1 MRTSEL
7 PAIVVFSRVAHHG
20 SFTQAAR
27 ELGVSASALSQTIRG
42 LEQRM
47 GVRLLQRTTRRVGL
61 TEVGARFLAEVV
73 PALEQ
78 IDGAFGVVDAL
89 RGKPTGL
96 LRINVGRTANDL
108 IIAPVLA
115 EFHAMYP
122 DLRIELFLD
131 DGLAD
136 LVAGGFD
143 AGIRLGEC
151 LAQDVT
157 AVRVSGMQRMQVV
170 ASPDYIERRG
180 IPATPQDLHAHA
192 TLGKRFMHSG
202 NVYRWEFS
210 RDGHEF
216 DIELESPLITN
227 DGRQLVAMAKAGLGF
242 AQVFAEAVRDEVAR
256 GELVPVLEEWS
267 DPFPGFFLYFPTR
280 QQLPTKLRVFIDFLT
295 ARVDTATPAIIR
307 TQRPRKAARQLD
319 SEAVEAIA

>member
-7 PAIVVFSRVAHHG
+7 PAIVVFSRVAHHE

-61 TEVGARFLAEVV
+61 TEVGARFLAEVQ

-78 IDGAFGVVDAL
+78 IDGAFGIVDAL

-96 LRINVGRTANDL
+96 LRINLGRTANAL
-108 IIAPVLA
+108 VVAPVIA
-115 EFHAMYP
+115 EFHALYP

-170 ASPDYIERRG
+170 ASPTYIAQRG

-202 NVYRWEFS
+202 NVYRWQFS

-216 DIELESPLITN
+216 DIELESPLLSN
-227 DGRQLVAMAKAGLGF
+227 DSHELLRLARAGLGYT
-242 AQVFAEAVRDEVAR
+242 QVFAEVVRDDIAR
-256 GELVPVLEEWS
+256 GDLVAVLEEWS
-267 DPFPGFFLYFPTR
+267 EPFPGFYLYFPTR

-295 ARVDTATPAIIR
+295 ARAGPSLPMPALVR
-307 TQRPRKAARQLD
+307 PQRARKVEPALD
-319 SEAVEAIA
+319 AAIA

>member
-7 PAIVVFSRVAHHG
+7 PAIVVFSRVAHHE

-61 TEVGARFLAEVV
+61 TEVGARFLAEVQ

-78 IDGAFGVVDAL
+78 IDGAFGIVDAL

-96 LRINVGRTANDL
+96 LRINLGRTANAL
-108 IIAPVLA
+108 VVAPVIA
-115 EFHAMYP
+115 EFHALYP
-122 DLRIELFLD
+122 DLRIELFPD

-143 AGIRLGEC
+143 ARIRLGEC

-170 ASPDYIERRG
+170 ASPSYIAQRG

-202 NVYRWEFS
+202 NVYRWQFS

-216 DIELESPLITN
+216 DIELESPLLSN
-227 DGRQLVAMAKAGLGF
+227 DGHELLHLARAGLGYT
-242 AQVFAEAVRDEVAR
+242 QVFADVVRDDIAR
-256 GELVPVLEEWS
+256 GNLVAVLEEWS
-267 DPFPGFFLYFPTR
+267 EPFPGFYLYFPTR

-295 ARVDTATPAIIR
+295 ARAEPALPMPAPVR
-307 TQRPRKAARQLD
+307 PQRARKVEPALD
-319 SEAVEAIA
+319 AAIA